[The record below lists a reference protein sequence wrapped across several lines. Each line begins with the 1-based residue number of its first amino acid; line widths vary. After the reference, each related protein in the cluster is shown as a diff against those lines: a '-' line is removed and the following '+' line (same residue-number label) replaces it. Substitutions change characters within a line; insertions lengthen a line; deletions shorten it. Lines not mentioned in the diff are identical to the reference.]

1 MLKIF
6 FNLYTLK
13 ELTKSNEGFSLIEFL
28 IVIGVFSILGIVALP
43 RFLGVIQR
51 AEKTIAANL
60 IKSIKIECESK
71 NSLGGELIFTPSNL
85 IGYEFDNEGS
95 NKCTGNENFSL
106 VSIIPEDLKKQPSFF
121 YDFTSGEISCI
132 YEGAEATEFPE
143 CKKIPLSER
152 KKQRCGDIG
161 DWSKAQRFLQAGHS
175 YLDRDNDGEAC
186 EALGRKSNKP
196 EIGEITIK
204 DCYDG
209 DTCTSSEGEK
219 IRLACI
225 DTPEIRG
232 KRAKL
237 NEALAAKNFLNEM
250 IKGEK
255 VSIRRVTED
264 KYGRTVGE
272 LSFNGENLQQLLVK
286 EGHAEIYKKYSKP
299 CEWAS

>member
-1 MLKIF
+1 MYLFKKLIKSNQG
-6 FNLYTLK
+6 FNLI
-13 ELTKSNEGFSLIEFL
+13 ELIS
-28 IVIGVFSILGIVALP
+28 VIGVLSIFGIVALP
-43 RFLGVIQR
+43 RFLGVIQK
-51 AEKTIAANL
+51 AEKVIATNSIL
-60 IKSIKIECESK
+60 SIKIECESN
-71 NSLGGELIFTPSNL
+71 NSLGRELIFTPSDL

-106 VSIIPEDLKKQPSFF
+106 VSIVPEDLKTQPSFL
-121 YDFTSGEISCI
+121 YDFNSGEISCN
-132 YEGAEATEFPE
+132 YVGFEATEFPE
-143 CKKIPLSER
+143 CKKISLADRE
-152 KKQRCGDIG
+152 KQRCGDIG
-161 DWSKAQRFLQAGHS
+161 DWSKAQKFLQAGHS

-225 DTPEIRG
+225 DTPEIKG
-232 KRAKL
+232 KRAKP
-237 NEALAAKNFLNEM
+237 NEAIAAKNFLNEM

-272 LSFNGENLQQLLVK
+272 LSFNGKNLQQLLVK

-299 CEWAS
+299 CKWAS